1 MAEKNLNVVAD
12 FGVASSID
20 FVNRFSDQVD
30 SLAKILGVSGV
41 SQVPL
46 NAVLKVYS
54 WTAELGNPQVAE
66 GETIPLSKANRVR
79 RQIQMTLEK
88 YRRAVSV
95 ESIATYGPDVAVN
108 KANAKIAS
116 EIGKHIRD
124 GLVSTLGDGAQ
135 KATGKSLQDA
145 IAQGWAQLQSIDEFQ
160 GAQFVA
166 FVNPQ
171 DAADYLGG
179 KNGANV
185 GADATG
191 ALGMTLLQ
199 NFLGLANIIT
209 LNEVPA
215 GHVYV
220 TAVDNLN
227 LVSVDLSSLGL
238 QAVYD
243 NFTTDSRGII
253 AMAIQGRTENATAET
268 LFLNDFAMFAEIANG
283 VADVT
288 ITPEATTTTT
298 TTTSTTTG
306 K

>member
-1 MAEKNLNVVAD
+1 
-12 FGVASSID
+12 
-20 FVNRFSDQVD
+20 
-30 SLAKILGVSGV
+30 
-41 SQVPL
+41 
-46 NAVLKVYS
+46 
-54 WTAELGNPQVAE
+54 
-66 GETIPLSKANRVR
+66 
-79 RQIQMTLEK
+79 
-88 YRRAVSV
+88 
-95 ESIATYGPDVAVN
+95 
-108 KANAKIAS
+108 
-116 EIGKHIRD
+116 
-124 GLVSTLGDGAQ
+124 
-135 KATGKSLQDA
+135 
-145 IAQGWAQLQSIDEFQ
+145 
-160 GAQFVA
+160 
-166 FVNPQ
+166 
-171 DAADYLGG
+171 
-179 KNGANV
+179 
-185 GADATG
+185 
-191 ALGMTLLQ
+191 MTLLQ